1 MENKEQVVAVKAKG
15 KAGKARWA
23 PGQSGNPR
31 GTRTGSKHKATLF
44 AESLLSGEAEGL
56 VRKVVELA
64 KAGDVGALK
73 ICMDRLLPPLK
84 SRPVN
89 FKLPTLRTTSDAL
102 AALTALV
109 EGMSSGQLLAEEV
122 EPLAATILAFIKA
135 VETAQLEDRLA
146 ALEKAAAE
154 DASGEASRGHRYDA

>member
-1 MENKEQVVAVKAKG
+1 MGNKDQASPVKARG
-15 KAGKARWA
+15 R

-31 GTRTGSKHKATLF
+31 GTRTSSKHKATLF
-44 AESLLSGEAEGL
+44 AESVLSGEAEGL
-56 VRKVVELA
+56 VRKVIELA

-102 AALTALV
+102 AALTAV
-109 EGMSSGQLLAEEV
+109 AQGMASGQLLPEEAES
-122 EPLAATILAFIKA
+122 LTATILTFIKA
-135 VETAQLEDRLA
+135 VEVSMFEDRLA
-146 ALEKAAAE
+146 ALEKANAE
-154 DASGEASRGHRYDA
+154 GASREYKYDA